1 MAPKYSAVI
10 ILFTVAVIASILLI
24 ISSALTI
31 SRVSIT
37 REWAIACAALGS
49 MLLIVG
55 AASGAVAVD
64 ATDCTSQL
72 VPPEI

>member
-1 MAPKYSAVI
+1 MAPKFSSVI
-10 ILFTVAVIASILLI
+10 ILLTVAVIAAILLV

-55 AASGAVAVD
+55 AAAGAIAVD
-64 ATDCTSQL
+64 ATDCINQL
-72 VPPEI
+72 VPPDI

>member
-1 MAPKYSAVI
+1 MAPKFSSVI
-10 ILFTVAVIASILLI
+10 ILLTVTVIASILLI

-55 AASGAVAVD
+55 AALGAVAVD